1 MQTQDNGTGF
11 TDATTL
17 PPYKCEC
24 GETFTS
30 NYCPNCGAFRKEEKT
45 FTCDCGYTGPA
56 LNFCPDCG
64 RKING
69 NTAPAA
75 MFQPSAA
82 QVQVP
87 AAAAK
92 TPAAA
97 TAPAAPAEPDNK
109 LGWKC
114 QKCGAENQEDKCA
127 VCGADIIP
135 VFLFTVT
142 TFLSAN
148 PPVTTGASVSEYSD
162 TQLIFDNNGNRRL
175 ISKDVIEPAMEI
187 IRKNRLNDPDFKD
200 PMPIMGGDVCVGFKD
215 GDSFRVTSL
224 QEQGF
229 AVTAAQNELMD
240 LFNSAE

>member
-1 MQTQDNGTGF
+1 MIMQTQNNGAGST
-11 TDATTL
+11 AASNL

-45 FTCDCGYTGPA
+45 FTCECGYTGPA

-64 RKING
+64 KKINDNKG
-69 NTAPAA
+69 
-75 MFQPSAA
+75 PSVPI
-82 QVQVP
+82 QVQVVSRSVP
-87 AAAAK
+87 E
-92 TPAAA
+92 
-97 TAPAAPAEPDNK
+97 APAEPENK

-127 VCGADIIP
+127 VCGSDIIP

-142 TFLSAN
+142 TYSSAN
-148 PPVTTGASVSEYSD
+148 PPVTTGASVAEYSD

-187 IRKNRLNDPDFKD
+187 IRKHGLDDPDFKD
-200 PMPIMGGDVCVGFKD
+200 PMPIMGGSVCVGFKN

-229 AVTAAQNELMD
+229 AVTAAQNDLMN
-240 LFNSAE
+240 LFNNAE